1 MQKNYSKEKS
11 GGETLNSHF
20 QNRPVMRKTIFL
32 KARLA
37 LTLKFLAIGE
47 SFRSLQ
53 YQFRISKK
61 AIEEPYLLKFCG
73 HFLFAFVN
81 SICFATCLNQMSC
94 NGGKTDGEPKKHL
107 QVFQAFR
114 LLKNMKETSGETQ
127 KI

>member
-81 SICFATCLNQMSC
+81 QMSC